1 MDSIANAANGTQS
14 RQSWQSQGLS
24 GRRHRKCA
32 SNAWDSAKASLL
44 WPLKGGV
51 CVGSNWRV
59 NRKCHE
65 APQSQMGQQSARRMG
80 LNRDKR
86 LNCDKRL
93 NREWDSSL
101 QGEWDNSLQ
110 GEWDSIANGTIVC
123 KANGLSRKCREWDS
137 IATIA
142 GTVYKVSIANERVM
156 RGIVCKASLLV
167 RCGINRKCESN
178 AWDCLL
184 LSLQGGGRHYFEA
197 WREAINRE
205 WDCKANGLNP
215 KCRKWDSIA
224 TIAETVCMASITNAR
239 IMRGTVC
246 EASLLWIENAS
257 PTMICQDL
265 QGSMLNVYLHFV
277 RVSKF

>member
-1 MDSIANAANGTQS
+1 MDSIANAANWTQS
-14 RQSWQSQGLS
+14 RQSRQSQGLS

-32 SNAWDSAKASLL
+32 SNAW
-44 WPLKGGV
+44 
-51 CVGSNWRV
+51 
-59 NRKCHE
+59 E
-65 APQSQMGQQSARRMG
+65 SARHHYFDPIG
-80 LNRDKR
+80 ESIAKCSIVNG
-86 LNCDKRL
+86 
-93 NREWDSSL
+93 SS
-101 QGEWDNSLQ
+101 
-110 GEWDSIANGTIVC
+110 ANGTAVC
-123 KANGLSRKCREWDS
+123 KANGTQLRQAPKSRMGKCREWDS

-142 GTVYKVSIANERVM
+142 GTVCKVSLANARVM

-239 IMRGTVC
+239 IMRGTIC
-246 EASLLWIENAS
+246 KASLLWSLMPGTVIRECESHNDIS
-257 PTMICQDL
+257 
-265 QGSMLNVYLHFV
+265 GSARLNVCVVLAFCKGIKVLRLCFITQKY
-277 RVSKF
+277 

>member
-1 MDSIANAANGTQS
+1 MATSASIDNSLQGEWIPSQMPRMGLNRDNRDNRKDCPEGVIANA
-14 RQSWQSQGLS
+14 L
-24 GRRHRKCA
+24 
-32 SNAWDSAKASLL
+32 
-44 WPLKGGV
+44 GGV

-167 RCGINRKCESN
+167 REVGVITLKPE
-178 AWDCLL
+178 
-184 LSLQGGGRHYFEA
+184 GRRSIANGTARRMDSIPNVANGTQSRQSQRLYA
-197 WREAINRE
+197 WRQSQMRE
-205 WDCKANGLNP
+205 
-215 KCRKWDSIA
+215 
-224 TIAETVCMASITNAR
+224 
-239 IMRGTVC
+239 
-246 EASLLWIENAS
+246 
-257 PTMICQDL
+257 
-265 QGSMLNVYLHFV
+265 
-277 RVSKF
+277 